1 MIYLDY
7 AATTPMS
14 DRAIEV
20 YTKVARS
27 YFANSQSLHDE
38 GTSAAKL
45 LEIARQTIATEIN
58 GDPSGVYFT
67 SGGTESNVLTINGLV
82 RKHKSGHLITGKAEH
97 SSIINTFQQ
106 LEREGFDVTYLGYDD
121 KGQIQIDELMK
132 EIRDD
137 TILVSIAHGNSEIG
151 TLQPVEAIGSELSR
165 RGILFHTDAVQTF
178 GKVQIDVKNL
188 NLTALSV
195 SSHKL
200 HGPKGV
206 GACYIDPSESWQATL
221 PGTVHEKGFRPG
233 TVDVPGI
240 FAFTAAVE
248 EAATNVDANHAHC
261 NELREGLLNE
271 LSGRDVVIEGG
282 RCGLAHIVAIRLKG
296 IEGQYV
302 MNELNQKGIA
312 VSTGSACSIGQQSPS
327 KTLKAMGR
335 TDDEARELVR
345 ISFGKHTTKE
355 EIVKTSEVMK
365 GILSRFTGTT
375 RILSNE

>member
-14 DRAIEV
+14 ERAIEV

-38 GTSAAKL
+38 GTSAAQL
-45 LEIARQTIATEIN
+45 LEIARQTVANEIN

-67 SGGTESNVLTINGLV
+67 SGGTESNILAINGLV
-82 RKHKSGHLITGKAEH
+82 KKHKSGHLITAKAEH
-97 SSIINTFQQ
+97 SSILNTFQQ

-121 KGQIQIDELMK
+121 KGRIQIDKLIESLR
-132 EIRDD
+132 ED
-137 TILVSIAHGNSEIG
+137 TLLVSIAHGNSEIG
-151 TLQPVEAIGSELSR
+151 TRQPIEEIGAELAKR
-165 RGILFHTDAVQTF
+165 RILFHTDAVQTF
-178 GKVQIDVKNL
+178 GKVPIDVKSM

-206 GACYIDPSESWQATL
+206 GACYIAPAESWHPSL

-248 EAATNVDANHAHC
+248 EATTNMDATVAYC
-261 NELREGLLNE
+261 NELRDVF
-271 LSGRDVVIEGG
+271 LSECGGTNVVIEGG
-282 RCGLAHIVAIRLKG
+282 NDALSHIVGIRLKG

-335 TDDEARELVR
+335 SDDEARELVR

-355 EIVKTSEVMK
+355 EIVRTKALIN
-365 GILSRFTGTT
+365 GILSRFH
-375 RILSNE
+375 RHHPNHVE